1 MAVIFANIICV
12 SYPAAKRTRDTLDN
26 THLCNTVFRILCAEY
41 YPLLAKTKGLEN
53 ITYQKLNKAYADFHG
68 HKPHDGRKTFITLA
82 KKYNVDEYAIKY
94 IVGHSISDLTEL
106 DWLREEIAKIKVH
119 AEVTKSVGTV

>member
-1 MAVIFANIICV
+1 MRLHPC
-12 SYPAAKRTRDTLDN
+12 
-26 THLCNTVFRILCAEY
+26 IL
-41 YPLLAKTKGLEN
+41 PLLIKTKGFEN
-53 ITYQKLNKAYADFHG
+53 ITYQQLLKAYADFHG

-94 IVGHSISDLTEL
+94 IVGHSISDLTERVYTDREI
-106 DWLREEIAKIKVH
+106 DWLKAEMEKIKVH